1 MVLGGGI
8 LTVMQPSTSGEQGP
22 SGFDQMYLE
31 DEQHRLRTYIS
42 TLLVRP

>member
-8 LTVMQPSTSGEQGP
+8 LTAMQPSTSGEQGP

-31 DEQHRLRTYIS
+31 YKQHIDGGS
-42 TLLVRP
+42 NFPE